1 MGHAPDVALRHYNR
15 VGKGDRGPRCFDA
28 AFDPLAAGLANTG
41 GAGEGARNRKSK
53 S

>member
-28 AFDPLAAGLANTG
+28 AFDPLAAGEAQIG
-41 GAGEGARNRKSK
+41 RPSDGSRKRKSRG
-53 S
+53 